1 MRALLCG
8 IRTELLIT
16 GGALFSAFSS
26 VSRQDI
32 KSGGCLIGEGYS
44 PLKSNKVHMNAL
56 NLTGIS
62 SV

>member
-32 KSGGCLIGEGYS
+32 KSGGCLIGEVLFSIKKQQGAYERFK
-44 PLKSNKVHMNAL
+44 PYRD
-56 NLTGIS
+56 
-62 SV
+62 